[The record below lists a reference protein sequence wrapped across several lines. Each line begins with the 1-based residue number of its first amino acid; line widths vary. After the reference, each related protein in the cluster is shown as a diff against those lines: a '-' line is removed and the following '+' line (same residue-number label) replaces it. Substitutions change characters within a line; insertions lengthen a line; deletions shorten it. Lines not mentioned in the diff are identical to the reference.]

1 MTTKIGLVRHGST
14 SWNKEGRAQ
23 GHTNNPLDRDGFHQ
37 AERLAERLRTESWD
51 LIYSSDLLRAR
62 QTAQTIADRLGIT
75 EIYYEEG
82 LREMNAGQI
91 EGTTNEERIA
101 RWGVNWKEQE
111 LGIEAAEI
119 GGTRGSSCI
128 KEIAGRHPGSSILV
142 VSHGALLRNSL
153 RLLTPEQN
161 VEVLLGNTSI
171 TILKWADDAWTCQLY
186 NCTAHL
192 DK

>member
-1 MTTKIGLVRHGST
+1 MTTIGLIRHGST

-23 GHTNNPLDRDGFHQ
+23 GHTNNPLDQEGFIQ
-37 AERLAERLRTESWD
+37 AERLAERLLAEKWD

-62 QTAQTIADRLGIT
+62 QTAETIADKLGIT
-75 EIYYEEG
+75 EIHYDKG
-82 LREMNAGQI
+82 LREMSAGQI

-101 RWGVNWKEQE
+101 RWGINWKEQE
-111 LGIEAAEI
+111 LGIEAAAI
-119 GGTRGSSCI
+119 GGTRGSQCI
-128 KEIAGRHPGSSILV
+128 KEIAARHPGCNILV

-171 TILKWADDAWTCQLY
+171 TILKWTNEEWSCQLY
-186 NCTAHL
+186 NCTVHL
-192 DK
+192 EQS